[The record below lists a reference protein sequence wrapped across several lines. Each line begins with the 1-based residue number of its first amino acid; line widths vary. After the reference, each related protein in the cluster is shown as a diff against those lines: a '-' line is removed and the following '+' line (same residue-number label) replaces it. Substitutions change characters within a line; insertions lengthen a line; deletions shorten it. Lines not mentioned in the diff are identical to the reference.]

1 MERTLVVALK
11 FVVRTNDDEVEVVVD
26 AGDEIFFRDGLRLC
40 GCGGGGS
47 RVRFRGELDI
57 LEVELRI
64 DGD

>member
-1 MERTLVVALK
+1 MVALK

-26 AGDEIFFRDGLRLC
+26 VEDEIFFRGGIRL
-40 GCGGGGS
+40 CGGGGS
-47 RVRFRGELDI
+47 RSVRFRGELDI